1 MHLQEVVAG
10 AGHRQFEEVE
20 ADAAAPTG
28 GDGKGEEQTCI
39 PPASASG
46 PVFGPLAAA
55 LLDHPTRPMPA
66 PGPHRSFL
74 LRSGLLYRRSPRG
87 DRMCIPAAGSLRDT
101 VLQELHATVT
111 PQAVG
116 GALRARQGAR
126 PRPALGAVAGSV
138 GRRGGGVRAHPHV
151 SASKRTREEPELR
164 VRIVVARAAGW
175 AGAIAKAPA
184 SEKIGWVGPPGDVHD
199 AVLML
204 GLWVE
209 PGDGARVAAA
219 AALEA
224 RVAQLEGRM
233 RQVGPKCQE
242 LQHVGRMRALGPG
255 QPARPPFQRGPGLS
269 ARRYT
274 RMRASGRKRKRPE
287 PSLPEQMTK
296 LRARPR
302 RG

>member
-101 VLQELHATVT
+101 VLQELHAT
-111 PQAVG
+111 PLG
-116 GALRARQGAR
+116 GHL
-126 PRPALGAVAGSV
+126 GSV
-138 GRRGGGVRAHPHV
+138 LGRNKTLA
-151 SASKRTREEPELR
+151 L
-164 VRIVVARAAGW
+164 ARRSVW
-175 AGAIAKAPA
+175 
-184 SEKIGWVGPPGDVHD
+184 W
-199 AVLML
+199 
-204 GLWVE
+204 
-209 PGDGARVAAA
+209 
-219 AALEA
+219 
-224 RVAQLEGRM
+224 
-233 RQVGPKCQE
+233 
-242 LQHVGRMRALGPG
+242 
-255 QPARPPFQRGPGLS
+255 PGLS
-269 ARRYT
+269 AAVEKCIHTCPTCQRVKEDNLQPAGLLFPLPVPSRRDGSMIACIHRLSRT
-274 RMRASGRKRKRPE
+274 SCGSG
-287 PSLPEQMTK
+287 SLW
-296 LRARPR
+296 PR
-302 RG
+302 LLQVAGAY